1 MLYPRTPGCGLPSR
15 APTAPGPSRS
25 PRAEFDLSDGK
36 PAEFIFHTL
45 DGHIE
50 AWNQDDRLTGNAE
63 DEVTIPGAGYTGL
76 AIATTKH
83 GDELFAADFRTGAV
97 DVFDSEFRQVK
108 PAAWQF
114 RDPGD
119 RARQLGAGARL
130 APDRELR

>member
-1 MLYPRTPGCGLPSR
+1 VRFLPVGR
-15 APTAPGPSRS
+15 PSRS
-25 PRAEFDLSDGK
+25 QPRAASRRRIAGGLCDLG
-36 PAEFIFHTL
+36 P
-45 DGHIE
+45 
-50 AWNQDDRLTGNAE
+50 
-63 DEVTIPGAGYTGL
+63 GL

-119 RARQLGAGARL
+119 RARQLAGGRL